1 MATDHP
7 SDRLL
12 EERLP
17 PITVVIADTDKRRLG
32 TCVRLLRAARGITVV
47 ATADAVR
54 ETIGM
59 VLHQPDILL
68 LDLNMTRAND
78 AATVALVRT
87 KSPHTQIILLT
98 GRASDGQVLS
108 GISQGARGYL
118 DAKLLRPFL
127 VKAVR
132 AVAAGESWV
141 SRAMV
146 GKLIDQLARLMTQDG
161 RPTPSIIRSS

>member
-1 MATDHP
+1 VP
-7 SDRLL
+7 S
-12 EERLP
+12 
-17 PITVVIADTDKRRLG
+17 ITVVIADTDPRRLG

-47 ATADAVR
+47 ATTGAVR
-54 ETIGM
+54 ETIGT
-59 VLHQPDILL
+59 VVHQPDILL
-68 LDLNMTRAND
+68 LDLKMAHSND
-78 AATVALVRT
+78 LATIPLLRT
-87 KSPHTQIILLT
+87 KSPRTQLILLT
-98 GRASDGQVLS
+98 GRASDGQVLT

-118 DAKLLRPFL
+118 DAKLLHRFL

-161 RPTPSIIRSS
+161 RARRA

>member
-1 MATDHP
+1 MP
-7 SDRLL
+7 S
-12 EERLP
+12 
-17 PITVVIADTDKRRLG
+17 ITVVIADTDTRRLG
-32 TCVRLLRAARGITVV
+32 TCVRLFRAARGITVV
-47 ATADAVR
+47 ATAGAVC
-54 ETIGM
+54 ETIGT
-59 VLHQPDILL
+59 VVHQPDILL
-68 LDLNMTRAND
+68 LDLKMTRTDD
-78 AATVALVRT
+78 AATIPLLRT

-98 GRASDGQVLS
+98 GRASDGQVLA

-146 GKLIDQLARLMTQDG
+146 GKLIDQLARLLTQEG
-161 RPTPSIIRSS
+161 QVRRA